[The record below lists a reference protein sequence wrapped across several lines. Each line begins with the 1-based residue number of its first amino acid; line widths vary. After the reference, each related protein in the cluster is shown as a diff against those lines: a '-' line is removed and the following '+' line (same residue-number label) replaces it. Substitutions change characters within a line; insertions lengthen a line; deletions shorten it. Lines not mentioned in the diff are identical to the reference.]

1 MSQDEPIKAYI
12 RSVRSSLHLP
22 KKQRLRVLE
31 EIENHLN
38 DGAAAHMGL
47 GTPRVQAIT
56 LAIDELGPPDEVAAG
71 FIEHGARAPDHT
83 GPMRWLPM
91 LVPLFLLV
99 PAAGFLAWNL
109 TWYSGGLTTGEQLV
123 QRTYAL
129 RALIAGALTCAAYL
143 SIRRAHRD
151 SAWRWAAWLC
161 TGCAVAVA
169 LAT

>member
-1 MSQDEPIKAYI
+1 MSRDEPIEAYM

-38 DGAAAHMGL
+38 DGAADHMRL
-47 GTPRVQAIT
+47 GTTRNQAIT
-56 LAIDELGPPDEVAAG
+56 LVIDELGPPDEVAAG
-71 FIEHGARAPDHT
+71 FIEQGARAPDRT

-91 LVPLFLLV
+91 LAPLFLLV
-99 PAAGFLAWNL
+99 SALGLLVSSL
-109 TWYSGGLTTGEQLV
+109 TWYSGGLTTGEQIV

-129 RALIAGALTCAAYL
+129 RALITGTLSCAAYL

-151 SAWRWAAWLC
+151 KAWRWAAWFC